1 MKRFFRTLSLGVVA
15 ACVAATSFAQ
25 GQDVTSEYLRNAD
38 MEQAGKYWSLQ
49 GERLGKNTKRPA
61 TKVGFHGM
69 NQGVLEAWNA
79 NSATPLANSTTMQRM
94 KDLPNGTYVFGAYVG
109 ASKQGTRR
117 VISMSPYVFEYWS
130 NRDSIYGVSLYANA
144 DAIPVAT
151 DNPDYGGSGQKWA
164 HSSKFNVA
172 TTVTN
177 GILEV
182 GIKVDST
189 NANYVVWD
197 NATLYYFGNMSKAEA
212 LDAMAEIDMVK
223 AVAIADTLRSVKM
236 NRDTLAYLS
245 AVIAEANATNTTAAT
260 LWDDNEN
267 LFWAM
272 GLARKS
278 ETDYKNLKKNIDDA
292 RVVTEGEWSEYA
304 ETNLEAL
311 NAVLAEAEAA
321 YEAVAMSREELVAL
335 RKELSWVAGD
345 VVYDSVSIAKEALD
359 AFIQEAQ
366 PLEGMPGGYSG
377 AQITMLREL
386 QVELSDTMVIYEEDA
401 ELDFEERTVNPNR
414 LYPYIARVYE
424 NIENVRNNPI
434 ALEYT
439 RMPIEFKPSSDVTY
453 IIQGTNCKPVDGS
466 VVTSEKLVEF
476 ASPLYCFQGLI
487 EKFRITVKNAAA
499 GQHFFCLSEL
509 VFYDKT
515 GAEIELTAENITSNA
530 DHITLN
536 PGSEGP
542 EGTGIPALVDGD
554 VNTFFHS
561 DWSGK
566 VNYEYHYLEVT
577 LPNGG
582 YDAFSFKMVSR
593 GQVNN
598 AGVQTGGQR
607 HTFPG
612 EMIIDTPRPERSALE
627 ALVAQAQAYNA
638 YSYPEVGYY
647 VKDFSYLTDAIAKAE
662 AFLEGYPTENECRAM
677 NMELRQAVL
686 DFEAD
691 EDKAIR
697 LPEAGKAY
705 RIVSAYPSFYEKQ
718 RVEKA
723 MTVHATDTTTTL
735 WWENLA
741 ADRLQQEFVF
751 EPIMEDGE
759 QCIVVE
765 SGANEDGSMWED
777 TYYCY
782 YMKNVATGLYVDYEN
797 DATFCLV
804 EEPSDTVMLKSVGRG
819 QWNIMTSGSY
829 YSKSGGGDTEK
840 ECMLHA
846 GDHNNGY
853 SSSSQGRFGGIYGI
867 SSGIIAWLGGLD
879 GASAWYIREMPTLPL
894 SVLVEAGEF
903 KSELFHFEAANTITL
918 TADKACAFEGL
929 TLYDRYDVAIA
940 IDSLAISGNTAT
952 IVQDKNFVACAF
964 AFTNNEGVNSVT
976 FDVTWSDPI
985 PAIAYLQEAYDD
997 AVALAPI
1004 EGTEVGQFADLSQYT
1019 AAIEAAESIL
1029 ATGVTTYEEAQV
1041 MIEQL
1046 ESAVA
1051 GLVPNMPEAG
1061 RMYYIVNAME
1071 TFAEYHGVDMM
1082 MYVDEDAELLKW
1094 TYEDLYSLNRCWT
1107 FEQATEEELEA
1118 EGMPTD
1124 VCAYYIK
1131 NVATGLYVGDA
1142 ELMSSQVSM
1151 AIDKA
1156 TAIPYA
1162 VTLLSGK
1169 DIALD
1174 GLGRSSKRIHANGHG
1189 SGAGKGSNIVYWAS
1203 GAGTASAW
1211 RICDAEA
1218 YGLNYFATYT
1228 MEAQAVEATQ
1238 ASVVTIPI
1246 EMTNTTAVSAFRF
1259 DLYLPE
1265 GVSVD
1270 DITFNG
1276 ERAENTHVLATSL
1289 QANGALRVE
1298 AYSTTDA
1305 AFAGNA
1311 GVVVNVAVSVG
1322 ESVADGNYPVTLRN
1336 VRMVKA
1342 GVKEVLGT
1350 DHTSTLTIY
1359 RDAMMG
1365 DVNSDGNFTMID
1377 VVMTVNAVLE
1387 KEQMNFNAA
1396 AADLNGDGAITMVDV
1411 VGILRLVLTDG
1422 SAKAPVRRESRSVVA
1437 MPELSTGDIAAMG
1450 NGRVV
1455 LPVALSNDAD
1465 YSAFQLDVTLPAGVE
1480 LAEATLTGRG
1490 KASHAVAWNT
1500 LTDGSV
1506 RIVAYAMDNAAF
1518 RDNEGALLN
1527 LVLET
1532 TDEVSADA
1540 VLTLADGL
1548 FATAGGAEH
1557 RAADVS
1563 VMMLSGT
1570 TGMEV
1575 CTVAFRAYGAEGAV
1589 VVECAADMALSI
1601 YAATGALVEQT
1612 VVKAGKTSIALPA
1625 GVYVVNGNKVIV
1637 K

>member
-1 MKRFFRTLSLGVVA
+1 MKQFFRTLCLGLA
-15 ACVAATSFAQ
+15 ATCVAATSFAQ
-25 GQDVTSEYLRNAD
+25 GQDVTAKYLRNAD
-38 MEQAGKYWSLQ
+38 MEQGRKYWSLSGGQ
-49 GERLGKNTKRPA
+49 VLSTQTKRPA
-61 TKVGFHGM
+61 TQVGFHGM
-69 NQGVLEAWNA
+69 NQGVLEAWHA
-79 NSATPLANSTTMQRM
+79 NSNTPLDNSTTMQRM

-236 NRDTLAYLS
+236 NVDTLNLLS

-260 LWDDNEN
+260 LWNDNEN
-267 LFWAM
+267 LFWVM

-278 ETDYKNLKKNIDDA
+278 ETDYKNLAKNIDDA

-304 ETNLEAL
+304 EANLEAL
-311 NAVLAEAEAA
+311 KAVLAEAEAA
-321 YEAVAMSREELVAL
+321 YEAVAMNRAELTAL
-335 RKELSWVAGD
+335 RKELIWATGD
-345 VVYDSVSIAKEALD
+345 VKYDSVTIAKDALE
-359 AFIQEAQ
+359 AFIQEAKSI
-366 PLEGMPGGYSG
+366 EGVPGGYSG
-377 AQITMLREL
+377 AQIAMLREL
-386 QVELSDTMVIYEEDA
+386 QVELLDTMVVYEEDA

-424 NIENVRNNPI
+424 TIENVRNNPI

-439 RMPIEFKPSSDVTY
+439 QMPIEFKPSSDVTY
-453 IIQGTNCKPVDGS
+453 IVQGTNCKPVDGS

-566 VNYEYHYLEVT
+566 VNNEYHYLEVT

-612 EMIIDTPRPERSALE
+612 EMIIDTPRPECAALE

-662 AFLEGYPTENECRAM
+662 ALLAGYPTEDECRAM
-677 NMELRQAVL
+677 NIELRQAVL
-686 DFEAD
+686 DFEVD

-705 RIVSAYPSFYEKQ
+705 RIVSALPGFFEKQ

-723 MTVHATDTTTTL
+723 MTVHVTDTTTTL
-735 WWENLA
+735 WWENVA
-741 ADRLQQEFVF
+741 AGSQQQEFVF
-751 EPIMEDGE
+751 EPVLSDGGE
-759 QCIVVE
+759 QYIEIVEEGIYE
-765 SGANEDGSMWED
+765 SNEPISVP
-777 TYYCY
+777 YYCY
-782 YMKNVATGLYVDYEN
+782 YMKHVATGCYVDYE
-797 DATFCLV
+797 DDVTFRLV
-804 EEPSDTVMLKSVGRG
+804 EEPTDTVMLKSLGRG

-829 YSKSGGGDTEK
+829 YNDSD
-840 ECMLHA
+840 ECYMHA

-867 SSGIIAWLGGLD
+867 SSGIIAWLGDIAGA
-879 GASAWYIREMPTLPL
+879 GASSWYICEMPALPL

-1061 RMYYIVNAME
+1061 RMYYIVSGLERFEINN
-1071 TFAEYHGVDMM
+1071 GVSMM

-1094 TYEDLYSLNRCWT
+1094 TYEDLYSLNRCWE

-1142 ELMSSQVSM
+1142 ELMSSQVPM

-1174 GLGRSSKRIHANGHG
+1174 GLARSSKRIHANGHG

-1211 RICDAEA
+1211 RICGTEA

-1305 AFAGNA
+1305 AFEGNA
-1311 GVVVNVAVSVG
+1311 GVVVNVTVSVG

-1342 GVKEVLGT
+1342 GAKEVLGA

-1359 RDAMMG
+1359 GDAMMG
-1365 DVNSDGNFTMID
+1365 DVNNDGNFTMID

-1387 KEQMNFNAA
+1387 KEQTGFNAN
-1396 AADLNGDGAITMVDV
+1396 AADLNGDGQITMVDV
-1411 VGILRLVLTDG
+1411 VGVLQLVLTD
-1422 SAKAPVRRESRSVVA
+1422 SSSKAPVHRDSNRTVS
-1437 MPELSTGDIAAMG
+1437 MPVLNACELEFMG
-1450 NGRVV
+1450 NGGVV
-1455 LPVALSNDAD
+1455 LPVALCNGEN
-1465 YSAFQLDVTLPAGVE
+1465 YSAFQLDVQLPAGVE
-1480 LAEATLTGRG
+1480 LTDVELAGRA
-1490 KASHAVAWNT
+1490 KASHTMAWNT
-1500 LTDGSV
+1500 LSDGTIRV
-1506 RIVAYAMDNAAF
+1506 VAY
-1518 RDNEGALLN
+1518 
-1527 LVLET
+1527 
-1532 TDEVSADA
+1532 
-1540 VLTLADGL
+1540 
-1548 FATAGGAEH
+1548 
-1557 RAADVS
+1557 
-1563 VMMLSGT
+1563 
-1570 TGMEV
+1570 
-1575 CTVAFRAYGAEGAV
+1575 
-1589 VVECAADMALSI
+1589 
-1601 YAATGALVEQT
+1601 
-1612 VVKAGKTSIALPA
+1612 
-1625 GVYVVNGNKVIV
+1625 
-1637 K
+1637 